1 MHQPISINHV
11 LPPDLFTQVFDFLS
25 EAEQLD
31 SKPFGIRTEEQL
43 ATRLKQQP
51 LLQAMLVCRA
61 WYSLIRTTP
70 KYWTSVAIGVGGV
83 VGWGSSLPEELGK
96 ESLAEML
103 EQVVKRS
110 GHLPIDASVVPDRIP
125 DFGIV
130 TNAIRK
136 HASRLGS
143 LSLIPHFGS
152 KKQVTERI
160 SAERVKDIL
169 GNTFPALEQFVIG
182 PLSLAA
188 QPPRFS
194 TSYAFNLDAP
204 QLRRMACERHFII
217 PHSASRLTYL
227 SLYKVR
233 STNLDP
239 PLSSISV
246 ELPQL
251 LELHLSS
258 CEPGEILPTL
268 FTPSLQTLIAY
279 NNWRGVQLR
288 TKPPQYTN
296 LRELQW
302 SDVGSEACF
311 QEILELSPN
320 LTRYS
325 NYVLGKEE
333 ELDVW
338 AIDEPA
344 TILDIVSNDLE
355 KKNVCSML
363 REVFLDVARGQ
374 DMDRLITAVPSIQRL
389 RILRDPESGDDDEEG
404 TGANMLAELRKKVDW
419 EVGRGPWRGTE
430 GVAVNMS

>member
-25 EAEQLD
+25 EVERLD

-43 ATRLKQQP
+43 ATHLKQQP

-61 WYSLIRTTP
+61 WYSVIRTTP

-83 VGWGSSLPEELGK
+83 VGWGSSLPEEIGK

-143 LSLIPHFGS
+143 LSLIPYFGS
-152 KKQVTERI
+152 KKRVTERI
-160 SAERVKDIL
+160 SAER
-169 GNTFPALEQFVIG
+169 
-182 PLSLAA
+182 
-188 QPPRFS
+188 
-194 TSYAFNLDAP
+194 
-204 QLRRMACERHFII
+204 LRRMACERHFII

-227 SLYKVR
+227 SLYK
-233 STNLDP
+233 
-239 PLSSISV
+239 
-246 ELPQL
+246 
-251 LELHLSS
+251 
-258 CEPGEILPTL
+258 
-268 FTPSLQTLIAY
+268 
-279 NNWRGVQLR
+279 LR

-325 NYVLGKEE
+325 NYVLGKEG

-374 DMDRLITAVPSIQRL
+374 EMDRLITAVPSIQLL
-389 RILRDPESGDDDEEG
+389 RILRDPTS
-404 TGANMLAELRKKVDW
+404 V
-419 EVGRGPWRGTE
+419 
-430 GVAVNMS
+430 S